1 MKVHNI
7 LLSLWRL
14 SSVTQTY
21 PTNESRYSR
30 SLCES
35 WKCSWS
41 RHGRRAWGA
50 DDHAGGSHCLSATPV
65 EREREWP
72 SSDLP
77 TPAEQ
82 KASVRFCIT
91 TVMTSICMFDGH
103 TLCTNSS
110 IFSIAWCACSGRVR
124 MSPASSSS
132 SSSSTRPLAPC
143 GSNQHLKCAWNIL
156 CWHWIWNAGDC
167 NPVKRIIMSLASDWS
182 PGAPPG
188 PFSSSRGPS
197 SISSMS
203 AGTWDSSVTRQSA
216 WLADLIWPDIS
227 RLPFNSSWTSEVSY
241 FSSLCV
247 KNRAS
252 IITKL
257 YWPNSWQSGWLII
270 TIKTVYLWQRFE

>member
-1 MKVHNI
+1 MHEVHN
-7 LLSLWRL
+7 SL
-14 SSVTQTY
+14 SSLRRLNSVTLTY

-50 DDHAGGSHCLSATPV
+50 GDHAGGSHCLSATPV
-65 EREREWP
+65 GREREWP

-82 KASVRFCIT
+82 KASVRFRIT
-91 TVMTSICMFDGH
+91 IAMVLILVFDGR

-110 IFSIAWCACSGRVR
+110 IFSIAWWACSGRVR
-124 MSPASSSS
+124 TSPSSSSS

-143 GSNQHLKCAWNIL
+143 GSNQHSKWAWNIL

-167 NPVKRIIMSLASDWS
+167 DPVRWITMSLASDWS
-182 PGAPPG
+182 PAAPPG
-188 PFSSSRGPS
+188 PSSSSRGPS
-197 SISSMS
+197 SISSTS
-203 AGTWDSSVTRQSA
+203 AGTWHSSVTRQSA

-227 RLPFNSSWTSEVSY
+227 RLPCNPSWTSEVFN
-241 FSSLCV
+241 FSSLRV
-247 KNRAS
+247 ENRAS
-252 IITKL
+252 IKTKL
-257 YWPNSWQSGWLII
+257 YRQSTPDKVGDS
-270 TIKTVYLWQRFE
+270 